1 MHLVD
6 DFHEANELKSENQIE
21 TTTTVSWKPP
31 CHGHYKV
38 NIDDAVFSNRKQV
51 GAGVIIRDDAGDVV
65 AALSKKWNYPLG
77 AVEAEAKALEA
88 DVIFAREVG
97 IRDVEFETNSLEIY
111 NAVHGLASSPSSV
124 ANVLVGLIKQ
134 ASSFRQ
140 WKFSHTK
147 RQGNVPAHILAQHAK
162 FVEDHVAWLEECPS
176 ILEHVCA
183 HDRLVFDLSVI

>member
-21 TTTTVSWKPP
+21 TTTKVSWKPP

-51 GAGVIIRDDAGDVV
+51 GAGVIIRDNAGDVV

-111 NAVHGLASSPSSV
+111 NAVHGLASSPSSM
-124 ANVLVGLIKQ
+124 ANMLVGLIKQ
-134 ASSFRQ
+134 ASSFR
-140 WKFSHTK
+140 
-147 RQGNVPAHILAQHAK
+147 
-162 FVEDHVAWLEECPS
+162 
-176 ILEHVCA
+176 
-183 HDRLVFDLSVI
+183 